1 MRNKSTTA
9 TVAVLLCLLATRA
22 GAQGHDRGTELIV
35 DPGPDSAQDRATLMA
50 AIALLPKAP
59 ARIAVM
65 DVTQAR
71 ASVREHLLTLDAFTV
86 KGNGVIYV
94 VQQSDLL
101 RTARTGLPVARAMLA
116 VVLWHE
122 MAHLSGADERD
133 ARIAEEALWTRFL
146 RDGLMDQV
154 TGLRYLMALK
164 KRPDDQMLMAMLGS
178 GQ

>member
-1 MRNKSTTA
+1 MRNQATTA
-9 TVAVLLCLLATRA
+9 TVAVLVGLLATSA
-22 GAQGHDRGTELIV
+22 VAQGHGSGTELIV
-35 DPGPDSAQDRATLMA
+35 DPGPDNAQDRVTLRA
-50 AIALLPKAP
+50 AIAMLPKAP

-71 ASVREHLLTLDAFTV
+71 PGVREHLLTLDAFTV

-101 RTARTGLPVARAMLA
+101 RGARTGSPVARAMLA

-146 RDGLMDQV
+146 RDGLTDQV
-154 TGLRYLMALK
+154 TGLRYLQALK
-164 KRPDDQMLMAMLGS
+164 QRPDDQALMAMLGR
-178 GQ
+178 